1 MNALAGT
8 CPAAPQTIGRAALRW
23 RAPDLAVDLGG
34 DDFLKPR
41 WWRGLATLLLLCGLT
56 VHLGFTI
63 RPISEPTRPA
73 PFARQQVELA
83 GLETAPLELGGEGSP
98 QAPMTASVERLAEPP
113 ERPRV
118 EATARLARPGAV
130 EEALRAGGVGP
141 AEVARV
147 IELANEPARL
157 ATLPQGTLFEMVLGR
172 RETKTVPRPLESL
185 IFRAAFDLKL
195 KIARAADGALA
206 LSRIPIAIDTT
217 PLRLEARV
225 GSSFYRAAHD
235 AGAPAPIIAQFEKL
249 LSYRLDFERDVRG
262 RDRFDLLLEHK
273 QAATGEAITGGLL
286 YAKLDRADAGPIEM
300 LRWDHQGHTEFFL
313 GDGSSAKK
321 GLIGTP
327 VAGAR
332 ISSGFGFRFHP
343 ILGYS
348 RMHQGTDF
356 AAPTG
361 SPILSA
367 AAGRV
372 EFAGWHGG
380 HGNYVRIWHNPHLS
394 TAYGHMSRFGV
405 RNGQAVAQGQVI
417 GWVGSTGL
425 STGPHLHYETWL
437 NGKPVDPRAAH
448 LPTGTQLVGGE
459 LASFKAALVRA
470 RVSGRSATAEVANA
484 EPVAEPVKV
493 RSAGA

>member
-1 MNALAGT
+1 MNAFAATLPTRLQSAGR
-8 CPAAPQTIGRAALRW
+8 PAAAWGAR
-23 RAPDLAVDLGG
+23 DLAVDLGG

-56 VHLGFTI
+56 VHFGFA
-63 RPISEPTRPA
+63 ISPVPQPVRPA
-73 PFARQQVELA
+73 PFARQQAELA
-83 GLETAPLELGGEGSP
+83 RLETAPLALGGAGSAE
-98 QAPMTASVERLAEPP
+98 APMTASVERLAEPP
-113 ERPRV
+113 ERPRI
-118 EATARLARPGAV
+118 EATARLIRVGGV
-130 EEALRAGGVGP
+130 ETALRAGGVGP
-141 AEVARV
+141 ADAARV

-157 ATLPQGTLFEMVLGR
+157 AALPQGTVFEMVLGR
-172 RETKTVPRPLESL
+172 RETKAVPRPLETL

-206 LSRIPIAIDTT
+206 LTRIPIAINTT

-273 QAATGEAITGGLL
+273 QAATGEAITGGLI
-286 YAKLDRADAGPIEM
+286 YAKLDRADAPSIEM

-327 VAGAR
+327 VYGAR

-361 SPILSA
+361 SPILAA

-380 HGNYVRIWHNPHLS
+380 HGNYVRIWHNPHLA

-448 LPTGTQLVGGE
+448 LPTGTQLAGGE
-459 LASFKAALVRA
+459 LANFKAALVRA
-470 RVSGRSATAEVANA
+470 RSAAVEVADA
-484 EPVAEPVKV
+484 EPAIKPAKG
-493 RSAGA
+493 RNARA

>member
-1 MNALAGT
+1 MSVQAATLAPVLPGF
-8 CPAAPQTIGRAALRW
+8 APVRW
-23 RAPDLAVDLGG
+23 RMSQLVIDLGG
-34 DDFLKPR
+34 DDFGNVR

-56 VHLGFTI
+56 IHLGFTV
-63 RPISEPTRPA
+63 PPLAEPVRPA
-73 PFARQQVELA
+73 QFERQRGELA
-83 GLETAPLELGGEGSP
+83 TLGTAPLAMGGAG
-98 QAPMTASVERLAEPP
+98 APPAPIAASVERLAEPP
-113 ERPRV
+113 ERPIV
-118 EATARLARPGAV
+118 AAV
-130 EEALRAGGVGP
+130 AHLGQGGIAAALRTAGVGP
-141 AEVARV
+141 EDSARV
-147 IELANEPARL
+147 VELAEGQAGV
-157 ATLPQGTLFEMVLGR
+157 LPQGTLFEMMLGR
-172 RETKTVPRPLESL
+172 RETKAVPRPLESL
-185 IFRAAFDLKL
+185 IFRAAFDLKV
-195 KIARAADGALA
+195 KIARAADGGLA
-206 LSRIPIAIDTT
+206 LTRIPIAVDST

-235 AGAPAPIIAQFEKL
+235 AGAPAPIIGEFEKL

-273 QAATGEAITGGLL
+273 RAATGEEVTGGLI
-286 YAKLDRADAGPIEM
+286 YAKLDRADAAPIEM
-300 LRWDHQGHTEFFL
+300 LRWAHAGHTEFFL

-327 VAGAR
+327 VNGAR

-361 SPILSA
+361 SPILAA

-372 EFAGWHGG
+372 EFVGWHGG
-380 HGNYVRIWHNPHLS
+380 HGNYVRIWHNPHLA

-405 RNGQAVAQGQVI
+405 RPGQAVAQGQVI

-437 NGKPVDPRAAH
+437 NGKAVDPRLAH
-448 LPTGTQLVGGE
+448 LPTGTQLAGGE
-459 LASFKAALVRA
+459 LASFHAALAHA
-470 RVSGRSATAEVANA
+470 RGEGRGAATEVADADPVVKHGKGRSARA
-484 EPVAEPVKV
+484 
-493 RSAGA
+493 